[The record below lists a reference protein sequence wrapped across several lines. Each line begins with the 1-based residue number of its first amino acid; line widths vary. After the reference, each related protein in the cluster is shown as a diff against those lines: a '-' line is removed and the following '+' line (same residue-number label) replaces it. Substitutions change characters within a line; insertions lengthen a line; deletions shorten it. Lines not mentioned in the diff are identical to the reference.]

1 MLDAEL
7 PERPVHVT
15 VSSIDPTPTLALVQ
29 LSSGGAIEAG
39 TGRKLVKPLL
49 LDIASS
55 VFTTVLPEPM
65 SVRSSAVS
73 AVRRRRAAST
83 PAATLH
89 SLASALISTV
99 PRPPSAPRHALV
111 HVLLCR
117 SSAASTY
124 TATLATHT
132 ADLVASMADLVH
144 LDRLRSGDDEAS
156 ALPLHVA
163 RASFV
168 ARHPELLELPSA

>member
-1 MLDAEL
+1 M
-7 PERPVHVT
+7 HVT
-15 VSSIDPTPTLALVQ
+15 VSSIDPAPTLALVQ
-29 LSSGGAIEAG
+29 LSGGGVIETAN
-39 TGRKLVKPLL
+39 GRKLVKPLL
-49 LDIASS
+49 LDVASS

-65 SVRSSAVS
+65 LVASSAVS
-73 AVRRRRAAST
+73 AVRRHQAAIA
-83 PAATLH
+83 PASSLR

-99 PRPPSAPRHALV
+99 PRPPASPHHALV

-117 SSAASTY
+117 ASAASSY
-124 TATLATHT
+124 TATLTTHT

-144 LDRLRSGDDEAS
+144 LDRLRSGEDEAS

-168 ARHPELLELPSA
+168 AHHPELLELPSA